1 MLVMLLLQ
9 QLVSEITS
17 VIKLS
22 FVHDKN
28 DLEPFSW
35 ELGGEK
41 KKKEIYFLLTQF
53 LYASSFEKKR
63 KIYKGHPSLKY
74 FLKNLCILDNKH
86 FVCDCNARSVKR
98 HVKEK
103 HPHVED
109 PVIEPSP
116 KKIMSFLQCTIHRL
130 FFVRF
135 FKTITLILRLLNDVI
150 LSCY

>member
-41 KKKEIYFLLTQF
+41 KKKEIYFLLT
-53 LYASSFEKKR
+53 
-63 KIYKGHPSLKY
+63 
-74 FLKNLCILDNKH
+74 
-86 FVCDCNARSVKR
+86 
-98 HVKEK
+98 
-103 HPHVED
+103 
-109 PVIEPSP
+109 
-116 KKIMSFLQCTIHRL
+116 
-130 FFVRF
+130 
-135 FKTITLILRLLNDVI
+135 
-150 LSCY
+150 